1 MIDEDLFLM
10 NGTDTTTEKNGLEFS
25 SDGKKAQNIS
35 SHEQHGQIH
44 SFRLI
49 FDLYRSR
56 KRKLI

>member
-1 MIDEDLFLM
+1 M

-35 SHEQHGQIH
+35 SHGQIH

-56 KRKLI
+56 KRQLI

>member
-35 SHEQHGQIH
+35 SHGQIH
-44 SFRLI
+44 SFRLD
-49 FDLYRSR
+49 FRFV
-56 KRKLI
+56 